1 MTDLPKYVL
10 DTNVIISALLFKNS
24 QPRQALDKARQSGIV
39 LMSQEIWTEIQE
51 VLARP
56 KFDKYITYGEKKL
69 FLIELVNTVNF
80 IEVKENITTC
90 RDAKDNKF
98 LELAVSGL
106 ASIIVSG
113 DNDLLILN
121 PFQNIP
127 ILTVK
132 EFLKSDRTKS
142 S

>member
-1 MTDLPKYVL
+1 MTNLPKYVL

-24 QPRQALDKARQSGIV
+24 QPRQVLDKARKSGIV

-56 KFDKYITYGEKKL
+56 KFDKYITYGEKKF

-80 IEVKENITTC
+80 IEVNEKITVC

-106 ASIIVSG
+106 ATLIVSG

-132 EFLKSDRTKS
+132 EFLKNDRT
-142 S
+142 

>member
-132 EFLKSDRTKS
+132 EFLKNDRTKS

>member
-1 MTDLPKYVL
+1 MTNLPKYVL
-10 DTNVIISALLFKNS
+10 DTNAIISALLFKNS
-24 QPRQALDKARQSGIV
+24 QPRQALDKARKSGIV
-39 LMSQEIWTEIQE
+39 LMSQEILTEIQE

-69 FLIELVNTVNF
+69 FLIELVNKVNF
-80 IEVKENITTC
+80 IEVNEKITAS

-106 ASIIVSG
+106 ATLIVSG

-121 PFQNIP
+121 PFPNIP
-127 ILTVK
+127 ILMVK
-132 EFLKSDRTKS
+132 EFLKNDHT
-142 S
+142 